1 MLTLRSGM
9 RRLFATAIASVMTLG
24 LSAQALALPVG
35 TEEEL
40 RQAEEEALRNPPS
53 WEELYAAS
61 VDFTAIVA
69 LSNCSGSLVRF
80 KSSKTSDYAMVLTNG
95 HCVGGSFIKPG
106 EARVDEASTRTFN
119 LLPSSGSGTLGT
131 LRASRLM
138 YATMTG
144 TDMALYKLTS
154 TYAQIASR
162 YRVAPL
168 NIADRHPAA
177 GTAIRIPSGFWRRMY
192 SCSID
197 RFVPELREGGWTWK
211 DSIRY
216 TQPGCAVIGGTS
228 GSPIVSADSYEVI
241 GINNT
246 GNESGGRCTV
256 NNPCEVDS
264 MGNVTFEKGASY
276 GQQLYPIYGCL
287 KDDGSIDLSLTT
299 CTLQKPASP

>member
-1 MLTLRSGM
+1 MGNLWMKM
-9 RRLFATAIASVMTLG
+9 RRLPAMVMASVLTLG

-40 RQAEEEALRNPPS
+40 QQAEEEALRNPPT
-53 WEELYAAS
+53 WEQLYAS
-61 VDFTAIVA
+61 GVDFTAIVA

-80 KSSKTSDYAMVLTNG
+80 KSSRTSDFAMVLTNG

-106 EARVDEASTRTFN
+106 DARVNVLALRTFN
-119 LLPSSGSGTLGT
+119 LLPSSGTGTLGT
-131 LRASRLM
+131 LRSASLM

-144 TDMALYKLTS
+144 TDMAIYKLTS
-154 TYAQIASR
+154 TYAQIAAR
-162 YRVAPL
+162 FGVAPL
-168 NIADRHPAA
+168 TITDTHPTA
-177 GTAIRIPSGFWRRMY
+177 GTAITVASGFWRRLY
-192 SCSID
+192 TCTID
-197 RFVPELREGGWTWK
+197 KFVPELREGGWSWQ

-216 TQPGCAVIGGTS
+216 TQPGCEVIGGTS
-228 GSPIVSADSYEVI
+228 GSPIVNVDTKEVI

-276 GQQLYPIYGCL
+276 GQQLYQIYRCVDDMGRFNLNAAGC
-287 KDDGSIDLSLTT
+287 G
-299 CTLQKPASP
+299 LQKPATP

>member
-1 MLTLRSGM
+1 MFKLRTGM
-9 RRLFATAIASVMTLG
+9 RRLTAVVIASVMTLG

-40 RQAEEEALRNPPS
+40 LEAEEQALRNPPT

-80 KSSKTSDYAMVLTNG
+80 KSSKTSDNAMVLTNG
-95 HCVGGSFIKPG
+95 HCVGGGFIKPG
-106 EARVDEASTRTFN
+106 DARVGETSARTFN
-119 LLPSSGSGTLGT
+119 LLPSSGSGSLGT
-131 LRASRLM
+131 LRASQLM

-154 TYAQIASR
+154 TYAQIAAR

-168 NIADRHPAA
+168 NITDRHPTA
-177 GTAIRIPSGFWRRMY
+177 GTAIRIPSGFWRRIY
-192 SCSID
+192 SCSIE
-197 RFVPELREGGWTWK
+197 RFVPELREGSWIWK

-216 TQPGCAVIGGTS
+216 KNPGCEVIGGTS
-228 GSPIVSADSYEVI
+228 GSPIISVDSYEVI

-264 MGNVTFEKGASY
+264 MGNVSFEKGASY
-276 GQQLYPIYGCL
+276 GQQLHHIYACI
-287 KDDGSIDLSLTT
+287 KDDGGLDLNLPG
-299 CTLQKPASP
+299 CTLQKPATP